1 MDDEAWLK
9 GKPTPSPPD
18 RLLDLGDARCECALS
33 RHLLG
38 YGPDVMSTT
47 EPIPYTYRFVARP
60 DTGRKMARALI
71 AHAHR
76 MKRQW
81 IFYSLIL
88 ALFTLVIVSSM
99 DSSYSLGKRLFWAIV
114 FALVPTLLLAVFFST
129 LGFFRV
135 ARSAQVRVFPGAVL
149 ESGFGEDS
157 LVLRN
162 PMSENR
168 IRYQAIKSVT
178 PRGDFI
184 FMRQH
189 GVPLVSVYPRA
200 LFPAEAIARMTGS
213 SRGSST

>member
-1 MDDEAWLK
+1 
-9 GKPTPSPPD
+9 
-18 RLLDLGDARCECALS
+18 
-33 RHLLG
+33 
-38 YGPDVMSTT
+38 MSTS
-47 EPIPYTYRFVARP
+47 EPIPYTYRFVASP

-71 AHAHR
+71 GHAHR

-88 ALFTLVIVSSM
+88 ALFTLIIVTGM

-114 FALVPTLLLAVFFST
+114 FALVPTLLLAAFFSV
-129 LGFFRV
+129 LGYFRV

-149 ESGFGEDS
+149 ESGFGEDA

-162 PMSENR
+162 PLSESR
-168 IRYQAIKSVT
+168 ISYRAIRSIT

-189 GVPLVSVYPRA
+189 GVPLTSVFPRA
-200 LFPAEAIARMTGS
+200 LFPREAIERIPRS
-213 SRGSST
+213 S